1 MGNEV
6 NCNQNG
12 GTVFF
17 YIFATHD
24 QDESVVWTI
33 QVFKV
38 GLECRH
44 ISQNSIGKMWDDD
57 LNIKILKILT
67 VETLESIIDVLLCRT
82 ATVLFS
88 LVL

>member
-17 YIFATHD
+17 IFLQHMTKMS
-24 QDESVVWTI
+24 QWFGPFKFLKLVW
-33 QVFKV
+33 Q
-38 GLECRH
+38 CRH
-44 ISQNSIGKMWDDD
+44 ISQNSIGKRWDDD

-67 VETLESIIDVLLCRT
+67 VETLESIIDALLCRT